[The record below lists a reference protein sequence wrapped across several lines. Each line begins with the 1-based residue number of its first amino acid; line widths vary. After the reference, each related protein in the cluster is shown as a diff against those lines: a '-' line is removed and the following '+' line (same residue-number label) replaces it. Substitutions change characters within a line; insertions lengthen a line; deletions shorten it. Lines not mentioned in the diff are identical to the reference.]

1 VVEMFEKILLAVD
14 GSAHSSKTVV
24 VAVDLAK
31 RYGANVTVL
40 HVREHE
46 KFEGSDVDLGPA
58 GPAASLV
65 DDVVATLTQAGLTAK
80 AEVRRVPAGRAPQEI
95 VAVAKEAGAGLIV
108 MGARGWTEWK
118 SLLVGGVANKVV
130 THAKCPVLLVR

>member
-1 VVEMFEKILLAVD
+1 MFEQILLAVD
-14 GSAHSSKTVV
+14 GSAHSSKTVT

-31 RYGANVTVL
+31 RYNANVTVL

-46 KFEGSDVDLGPA
+46 KVEGGNVDLGPA
-58 GPAASLV
+58 GSAVELV
-65 DDVVATLTQAGLTAK
+65 DGVVATLVESGLTAK
-80 AEVRRVPAGRAPQEI
+80 AEIRRVPVNRAPQEI
-95 VAVAKEAGAGLIV
+95 VAVAKDVGAGLIV

-130 THAKCPVLLVR
+130 THAACPVLLVR

>member
-1 VVEMFEKILLAVD
+1 MFEKILLAVD
-14 GSAHSSKTVV
+14 GSAHSSKTVG
-24 VAVDLAK
+24 VAVDLAT

-46 KFEGSDVDLGPA
+46 KFEGSDVDLGPVA
-58 GPAASLV
+58 TAASLV
-65 DDVVATLTQAGLTAK
+65 DSVVTALTDAGLTAQ
-80 AEVRRVPAGRAPQEI
+80 AEIRRVPSGRAPQEI
-95 VAVAKEAGAGLIV
+95 VAVAKEAGVGLIV

-130 THAKCPVLLVR
+130 THAECPVLLVR

>member
-1 VVEMFEKILLAVD
+1 MFEKILLAVD
-14 GSAHSSKTVV
+14 GSAHSSKTVT
-24 VAVDLAK
+24 VAVDLAT
-31 RYGANVTVL
+31 RYDAEVTVL

-58 GPAASLV
+58 GSAVSLV
-65 DDVVATLTQAGLTAK
+65 DGVVATLTEAGLTAR

-95 VAVAKEAGAGLIV
+95 VAAAKDAGAGLIV

-118 SLLVGGVANKVV
+118 SLLVGGVANKVI
-130 THAKCPVLLVR
+130 THAECPVLLVR